1 MQNEYFSIKERG
13 ALQLLTKIKNDLGTI
28 TIDQEAIAQVAG
40 LAATDGAGVV
50 GMAAKSMRDGL
61 VHLLKKESMTKGVRI
76 NMDNEMLSINL
87 YIIVE
92 YGTNIAA
99 IADTLKS
106 NVKYRVEE
114 QVGLSVGEVNI
125 YVEGV
130 RINKR

>member
-1 MQNEYFSIKERG
+1 M
-13 ALQLLTKIKNDLGTI
+13 LTKIKNDLGTI